1 MVSSA
6 SVLMDPEF
14 KAILAEIN
22 ARNLPMGELL
32 EEKLAPLQLKISES
46 PGQLMGAVTR
56 NYKQSSF
63 GIKPVNYLL
72 ETTLYAGI
80 ITPETRFVTERPSL
94 LENPFSFAFIS
105 GIKNPC
111 SLDVRC
117 LTQTEEFRKN
127 ERGEFNLFSANIAHL
142 LYFMERPP
150 RVPQNGIGEGC
161 FPSEA
166 ITTQTAKPRL
176 EVYTGNE
183 ETIPFLQID
192 LAGWQYAS
200 LSKILGYDLPITEK
214 IDKRIEQEQMEIYEL
229 VVRAEKEV
237 KDLTRKRD
245 ARVELARETGGI
257 IPHEFH
263 TEMTNENIEKFRHN
277 PAIRQARDHL
287 ETLVKTAIRRGY
299 HENGKTVHR
308 KLDAGVNQTLYLKEF
323 FSHRKAELK
332 L

>member
-105 GIKNPC
+105 GIAYGACIICNKKLIMVFKPLNLMVYQYAGFVVWIPFIKANEYAIPQKAAILTVVYILFI
-111 SLDVRC
+111 SLLPTFIY
-117 LTQTEEFRKN
+117 LTGLKHVKGQHIGIISYAEVIAVIIYGFLFFKETPTLLTLI
-127 ERGEFNLFSANIAHL
+127 GGALILFS
-142 LYFMERPP
+142 
-150 RVPQNGIGEGC
+150 
-161 FPSEA
+161 
-166 ITTQTAKPRL
+166 
-176 EVYTGNE
+176 
-183 ETIPFLQID
+183 
-192 LAGWQYAS
+192 
-200 LSKILGYDLPITEK
+200 GYMVI
-214 IDKRIEQEQMEIYEL
+214 
-229 VVRAEKEV
+229 RAEAK
-237 KDLTRKRD
+237 
-245 ARVELARETGGI
+245 I
-257 IPHEFH
+257 Q
-263 TEMTNENIEKFRHN
+263 EK
-277 PAIRQARDHL
+277 
-287 ETLVKTAIRRGY
+287 
-299 HENGKTVHR
+299 
-308 KLDAGVNQTLYLKEF
+308 
-323 FSHRKAELK
+323 
-332 L
+332 